1 MVEIGAETRL
11 YALFGTPVAHS
22 LSPAMQT
29 AALRALGVDAVYLAF
44 DVARERLPDAVRAMR
59 ALRIA
64 GANVTLPHKEAVFA
78 LLDAHTPQAVA
89 IGAVNTLYWDGD
101 RLVGDNT
108 DAEGF
113 VRSLEEAVG
122 DFPYVER
129 QAVLLGAG
137 GAAQAVAFGL
147 LWRGMRRFLL
157 TSRGEER
164 AHRLAERLRR
174 AGAEAHVFPW
184 ERRDDVVRAAEP
196 GTLVVHGT
204 PVGMHPDVDAL
215 PLSPSALHSD
225 LVVADLV
232 YNPLCTRLLREAA
245 ARGAR
250 VVPGAGMFVHQG
262 AAALERWT
270 GRPAP
275 VSVMRDVVYRA
286 LGAEGWAEGC

>member
-1 MVEIGAETRL
+1 MVEVGAETRL
-11 YALFGTPVAHS
+11 YALFGAPVAHS

-29 AALRALGVDAVYLAF
+29 AAFRALGVDAVYLAF
-44 DVARERLPDAVRAMR
+44 EVARERLPDAVRAMR
-59 ALRIA
+59 ALRIP

-78 LLDAHTPQAVA
+78 LLDAHTPQAAA
-89 IGAVNTLYWDGD
+89 IGAVNTLYWDGEK
-101 RLVGDNT
+101 LVGDNT

-122 DFPYVER
+122 NFPYAER

-174 AGAEAHVFPW
+174 AGAEARVFSW

-196 GTLVVHGT
+196 GTLVVNGT
-204 PVGMHPDVDAL
+204 PVGMHPDVGDL
-215 PLSPSALHSD
+215 PLAPSALHSD

-232 YNPLCTRLLREAA
+232 YNPLCTRFLREAA

-250 VVPGAGMFVHQG
+250 VVPGVGMFVHQG

-275 VSVMRDVVYRA
+275 VAVMRDVVYRV
-286 LGAEGWAEGC
+286 LGAEGRAEEC